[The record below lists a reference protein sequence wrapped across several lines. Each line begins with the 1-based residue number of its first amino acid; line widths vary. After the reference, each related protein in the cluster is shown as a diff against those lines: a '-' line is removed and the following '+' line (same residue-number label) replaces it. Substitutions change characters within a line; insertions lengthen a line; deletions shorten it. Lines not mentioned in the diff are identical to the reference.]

1 LLELFENVTWSGFLR
16 HTVVNIQS
24 KSLNH
29 QHAVLINKDDDDDDD
44 GRKQNGLLF
53 SEGNFTK
60 KSTACQ
66 TNAKSEAAAAGLKQ
80 VLQRHKI

>member
-1 LLELFENVTWSGFLR
+1 MLELFENVTWSGFLR

-60 KSTACQ
+60 KARLVKQ
-66 TNAKSEAAAAGLKQ
+66 TLRVKQ
-80 VLQRHKI
+80 QQQD